1 MIKSIG
7 FVLLLLVAFGV
18 SAQNV
23 FQLKEDSLLILQN
36 KLYAVR
42 TEPEKAATNALFVAA
57 LQKVLSDPLSLSYPF
72 DSLKEISRIVAPDQ
86 TFRIITWDL
95 PHTDGTF
102 SYYGFIQWTNPK
114 KHLFKLFTLVD
125 KSGEI
130 KNPENSIL
138 DPSKWI
144 GAVYYK
150 LIPFKSQSNHLYALL
165 GYNGHD
171 KITTKKL
178 IEVLSIS
185 SDGGVKFGADVFK
198 WDKHNL
204 KRMIFEYASQAV
216 MSLKFEQENK
226 RIVFDHLSAPESKLE
241 GQYQYYGPDWS
252 IDCVALKK
260 GKWVYMA
267 DIDARNQPNAK
278 DNSYADPKSKKKDY
292 KAKQLYNPT
301 VQPHP
306 DH

>member
-57 LQKVLSDPLSLSYPF
+57 LQKVLSD
-72 DSLKEISRIVAPDQ
+72 
-86 TFRIITWDL
+86 